1 MAQTRQINNIHKQ
14 MQPLRNNTNIM
25 ATSLTV
31 ETTTKARTNSIPPPP
46 GMTSSSSGSQS
57 DSPIKTQ
64 HMLNNNNAFRNPPP
78 GMSSPSAAINAGAGM
93 IRRRAASTDDAG
105 SHRLFLQSTTTHA
118 ASGTQQPTINLNSH
132 SYTDNISPWNNIAGS
147 SSNGGGI
154 FRTSSTGY
162 GGERALSSS
171 LNRLRSDRLDPMLS
185 DVQLSPNTNNN
196 DDDSSSIHDEQRY
209 LKNNGT
215 SSAHTDGG
223 GGSSNS
229 TNDIFRSRGYSPII
243 GTPTRASGGRKPM
256 WSLTSRASHDLGDLS
271 SNNDNNNLGMGD
283 NDNNKLGGGGRGDNE
298 MDWISSNGFPMI
310 RPSLSCP
317 TSVFESPLFPRS
329 SSSSSSVSGGGVQG
343 LGIQHSHTMSTIMN
357 NGPGLQYIGGGSR
370 KNNSHQQLLES
381 RGSLLSQPY
390 RLEKIM
396 SASQEIASPENDEGG
411 ERMSANFDDDEES
424 VPANL
429 DDDDVDGLGN
439 VDVSVIECDDDEE
452 SPFRSSTKD
461 PLESVQK
468 QQQQPQ
474 TIMSS
479 SQHHHPTSH
488 SMVNRP
494 VLAGSSATT
503 DVGGY
508 PMRKLSDA
516 FEMLVVNG
524 DQQLHHAT
532 NSQQLQ
538 QLSGSIPQSRSNDV
552 SKSGV
557 GESSAIKPSPT
568 SVSGFE
574 SEPSVTNSC
583 SNTTAT
589 ISAAASNNNASAAVS
604 THQLEN
610 GLTVASISMQH
621 FHLHSSLRGTLCQ
634 GLIDR
639 VSFYSVL
646 RDINKEAL
654 DAAMTDPKGVVYN
667 DGTVHEK
674 NSKKKGKKKKKS
686 QQQQPGKQ
694 GQQGGQNSDEN
705 SDSVVG
711 DSSEGKQHVVVAKD
725 DKVHL
730 HPNPKEEVNS
740 VLVMACVSE
749 DHNPNEP
756 MSADGAA
763 SSMSSSQ
770 HGVTTIGKPPS
781 LGAAL
786 LDEEWWLMSAIASR
800 TPEEVAMN
808 QSTKLLPT
816 FFEAMGEKDGT
827 GSVAESTGA
836 YSTGASSR
844 TQLWKPGRSWW
855 EAKSGK
861 NPWVEPVVHNNR
873 WR

>member
-1 MAQTRQINNIHKQ
+1 
-14 MQPLRNNTNIM
+14 
-25 ATSLTV
+25 
-31 ETTTKARTNSIPPPP
+31 
-46 GMTSSSSGSQS
+46 
-57 DSPIKTQ
+57 
-64 HMLNNNNAFRNPPP
+64 
-78 GMSSPSAAINAGAGM
+78 MSSPSTMNAGAGM

-105 SHRLFLQSTTTHA
+105 SQHLF
-118 ASGTQQPTINLNSH
+118 TQATQPSATLNSH
-132 SYTDNISPWNNIAGS
+132 TNTDNISPWNNNLPGS
-147 SSNGGGI
+147 SSSGSGNI

-185 DVQLSPNTNNN
+185 EVQQLSPNTNNNSN

-209 LKNNGT
+209 LNNNGPPLSTT
-215 SSAHTDGG
+215 SADGG
-223 GGSSNS
+223 GGSS

-271 SNNDNNNLGMGD
+271 SNNNNNNHLDNTVGDNNT
-283 NDNNKLGGGGRGDNE
+283 KLGGGEGDNE
-298 MDWISSNGFPMI
+298 MNWMSSNGFPMI

-317 TSVFESPLFPRS
+317 TSVFESPLFPS

-357 NGPGLQYIGGGSR
+357 NGPPGLQYIGPSGGSR
-370 KNNSHQQLLES
+370 KSNSHQQLLDGG
-381 RGSLLSQPY
+381 GSLLSQPY

-396 SASQEIASPENDEGG
+396 SASQEIASPENEEG

-424 VPANL
+424 VRAKL
-429 DDDDVDGLGN
+429 DDNDVDGLGN
-439 VDVSVIECDDDEE
+439 VDVSVIECDDDED
-452 SPFRSSTKD
+452 SPFRSTKN
-461 PLESVQK
+461 PLESVQR
-468 QQQQPQ
+468 QPPPQIQQPQ
-474 TIMSS
+474 AMSS
-479 SQHHHPTSH
+479 SQHHPSSH

-494 VLAGSSATT
+494 VSAGSSATM
-503 DVGGY
+503 DVDGY

-524 DQQLHHAT
+524 DQQSHHAT
-532 NSQQLQ
+532 NSQQLL
-538 QLSGSIPQSRSNDV
+538 QLPSGSSIPQSRSNDV

-557 GESSAIKPSPT
+557 GENNSAIKPSPT

-583 SNTTAT
+583 SNVTTT
-589 ISAAASNNNASAAVS
+589 ASAAVS

-610 GLTVASISMQH
+610 GLTVASISMPH

-654 DAAMTDPKGVVYN
+654 DAAMTDPKGGVYN

-674 NSKKKGKKKKKS
+674 NSKKNKGKKKKKS
-686 QQQQPGKQ
+686 QQQPGQK

-711 DSSEGKQHVVVAKD
+711 DSSEGKQHVVAED
-725 DKVHL
+725 GKVHL

-770 HGVTTIGKPPS
+770 HGVANIGKPPS